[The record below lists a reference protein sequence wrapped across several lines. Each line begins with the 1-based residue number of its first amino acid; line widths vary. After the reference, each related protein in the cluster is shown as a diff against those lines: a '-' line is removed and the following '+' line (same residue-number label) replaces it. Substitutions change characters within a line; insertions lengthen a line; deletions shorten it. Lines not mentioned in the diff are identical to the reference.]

1 MKSDIE
7 IAEAIVPQKIK
18 DVAKKLGIDEDKL
31 FCYGNYIAKV
41 KAVKSEKQGKL
52 VLVTAINPTP
62 QGEGKTTVAI
72 GLADGLALL
81 GEKVALALREP
92 SLGPV
97 FGVKG
102 GAAGGGYSQVYPM
115 AEINLHFTGDIHAIT
130 AANNLLAAMV
140 DNHIFQGNALAI
152 DPNNIVFKRCLDAND
167 RALRNI
173 TVNAGNKSSEHE
185 ASFVITAASEVM
197 AIFCLATSLEDLKK
211 RLGNILV
218 AYTYDGRPVYA
229 RQLQAEEA
237 MCILLKDAFNPNLVQ
252 TLEGTPAFI
261 HGGPFANVA
270 HGCNSIQATYTAL
283 SYADI
288 VVTEAGF
295 GADLG
300 AEKFFDI
307 KCRNAEINPSAVVLV
322 ASIRALKLN
331 GGMDSGCLNEESEEY
346 LMNGCQNLVGHV
358 ENLKKFGVPIVIS
371 LNRFPTDT
379 ENEINMIAKLADIM
393 GVKFAVSESFL
404 KGGEGAVELAKAVK
418 ETIAENHDAKLQYIY
433 DLDDDIKDKITKL
446 AVNYYGA
453 ESVEFSQ
460 QALKRLKQVEK
471 LVKGLPIC
479 VAKTQYSFSDDPT
492 LLGRPTD
499 FTFHVSDIEYRAG
512 AGFVVVLSNSMLLMF
527 GLPKVPNA
535 CKMSIDENEKIK
547 GLY

>member
-18 DVAKKLGIDEDKL
+18 DVAKKLGINENNL
-31 FCYGNYIAKV
+31 FCYGEYMAKV
-41 KAVKSEKQGKL
+41 KSRGDKNGKL

-72 GLADGLALL
+72 GLADGLSIL
-81 GEKVALALREP
+81 GEKAALALREP

-130 AANNLLAAMV
+130 AANNLLASMI
-140 DNHIFQGNALAI
+140 DNHIFQGNVLEI

-167 RALRNI
+167 RALRDI
-173 TVNAGNKSSEHE
+173 TVSGSNKSFEHK
-185 ASFVITAASEVM
+185 SNFVITAASEVM
-197 AIFCLATSLEDLKK
+197 AIFCLATSLDNLKE

-218 AYTYDGRPVYA
+218 AYTFDGRPIYA
-229 RQLQAEEA
+229 RQLQAEDA
-237 MCILLKDAFNPNLVQ
+237 MTILLKDAFSPNLVQ

-270 HGCNSIQATYTAL
+270 HGCNSVQATYTAL
-283 SYADI
+283 SYADV

-307 KCRNAEINPSAVVLV
+307 KCRNASLSPSAVVLV

-331 GGMDSGCLNEESEEY
+331 GGMDKDNLGEENEEC
-346 LMNGCQNLVGHV
+346 LIGGCQNLVGHV

-379 ENEINMIAKLADIM
+379 DKEIDMIARLAEVM
-393 GVKFAVSESFL
+393 GVKFAVCDSYA
-404 KGGEGAVELAKAVK
+404 KGGAGAVELAKVVK
-418 ETIAENHDAKLQYIY
+418 ETIETGKTDLKFIY
-433 DLDDDIKDKITKL
+433 DLNDDIKDKITKL
-446 AVNYYGA
+446 AVEYYGA
-453 ESVEFSQ
+453 GSVEFSE
-460 QALKRLKQVEK
+460 QALKRLHQIEK
-471 LVKGLPIC
+471 LVKGLPVC

-499 FTFHVSDIEYRAG
+499 FTFHVSDVEYRAG

-535 CKMSIDENEKIK
+535 CKMTIDSDGKIS